1 MRRSRAVPAAPSV
14 RSTGPAAPS
23 IDGSE
28 SLTAAPPT
36 DVARLHGLE
45 RTDGCIRARLQI
57 NGGEHLI
64 TYRFAGFEPDDRY
77 EGFAVAATPI
87 AMRVGLPLSVPSSLS
102 PRLMRT
108 LPTAQ
113 QILHAWYPELRPIEI
128 RAAGEMPASADGR
141 GVACFFSAGVDSFY
155 SVLRHRDRL
164 DALIYVHGFDVPLAH
179 RPRRDQVSRTVRRA
193 AAELELPLVEV
204 ETDLRA
210 ASNRYAAWGTHYNGV
225 GLASV
230 ALFASTRFRE
240 ILIPASHSYRD
251 LLPWGS
257 HPLLDPLWST
267 EAVELVHDAPL
278 PRPEKLRLV
287 ANSDVAM
294 RHLRVCFHHDASELN
309 CGHCEKCLR
318 TMAGLRIAGALERCE
333 TFAEG
338 LSLRKLA
345 WAPVPWEGT
354 MAFTLENFAAAK
366 EVGDRELVRALWWM
380 QRLGPLR
387 ARLDRVVAATSLAV
401 RRARTRIRRGRRRLR
416 RRVAERIP
424 ATTRAAARSRRFRR
438 RLGRRLRRVRRDRRP
453 RA

>member
-1 MRRSRAVPAAPSV
+1 VDGSDPWLLHTRDRMRVSRAVPPAPSV
-14 RSTGPAAPS
+14 DTPGSAASS

-28 SLTAAPPT
+28 SLGSASSP

-45 RTDGCIRARLQI
+45 RADGWIRARLQV
-57 NGGEHLI
+57 NGGEHVI
-64 TYRFAGFEPDDRY
+64 TYRHAGREPDDRY
-77 EGFAVAATPI
+77 EAFVVAATPI
-87 AMRVGLPLSVPSSLS
+87 AMRAGVPLSVPTPLS
-102 PRLMRT
+102 PRLLRA

-113 QILHAWYPELRPIEI
+113 QILHAWYPELRPIAI
-128 RAAGEMPASADGR
+128 QPAGEMPASSDGR

-164 DALIYVHGFDVPLAH
+164 NALIYVHGFDVPLAH
-179 RPRRDQVSRTVRRA
+179 RARRDQVSRTVRLA
-193 AAELELPLVEV
+193 AAELGLPLVEV

-210 ASNRYAAWGTHYNGV
+210 VSNRYAAWGTHYNGV

-230 ALFASTRFRE
+230 ALLASTRFRE

-278 PRPEKLRLV
+278 SRPEKLRLV

-309 CGHCEKCLR
+309 CGRCEKCLR
-318 TMAGLRIAGALERCE
+318 TMAALRIVGALDRCA
-333 TFAEG
+333 TFADD
-338 LSLRKLA
+338 LSLRRLA
-345 WAPVPWEGT
+345 WAPVPTEGR

-366 EVGDRELVRALWWM
+366 AIGDRKLVRALWWM

-387 ARLDRVVAATSLAV
+387 SRLDRVVAAASLAA
-401 RRARTRIRRGRRRLR
+401 RRTRTRIRRGRRRLR
-416 RRVAERIP
+416 RRAAARVAP
-424 ATTRAAARSRRFRR
+424 ATRAAAR
-438 RLGRRLRRVRRDRRP
+438 LIGKH
-453 RA
+453 